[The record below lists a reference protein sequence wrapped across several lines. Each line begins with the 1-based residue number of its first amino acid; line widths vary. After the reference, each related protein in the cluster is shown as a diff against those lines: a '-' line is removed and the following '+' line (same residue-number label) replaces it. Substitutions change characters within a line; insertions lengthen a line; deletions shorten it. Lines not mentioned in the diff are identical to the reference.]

1 MPIINGEKEKQEERI
16 IKLLQENNIDLVVLA
31 RYMQILT
38 PSFINAFRNRIIN
51 IHHGFLPAF
60 QGANPYKQAYER
72 GVKMIGATAH
82 YASEDLDQGPIIEQ
96 DVVRVNHEQGPSL
109 LKDMGKDVEKRTLLS
124 AVRAH
129 IEHRVIVYKNKTV
142 VFSKES

>member
-1 MPIINGEKEKQEERI
+1 M
-16 IKLLQENNIDLVVLA
+16 
-31 RYMQILT
+31 
-38 PSFINAFRNRIIN
+38 
-51 IHHGFLPAF
+51 
-60 QGANPYKQAYER
+60 
-72 GVKMIGATAH
+72 
-82 YASEDLDQGPIIEQ
+82 
-96 DVVRVNHEQGPSL
+96 RVNHEQGPSL